1 MTINNSWSSINPR
14 VGLFTDVSSSLFY
27 SCPWFRAT
35 DDVGYLE
42 FMAKG
47 FLDNKVA
54 IVTGGTKG
62 IGRAIAE
69 SLAREGASVAIC
81 GRSQAQAHAVAE
93 ELSVSAN
100 GRVIGAAM
108 DVTDPDSVSSF
119 FRFVD
124 DEYES
129 LDILVN
135 NAGIGIFAP
144 VADITFEAW
153 KATLDTNLSGVFYCS
168 KEALPRLRQRG
179 GGSIVNIS
187 SLAGKNPFA
196 GGAAY
201 NASKFGLNGFSEA
214 MMLDHRHD
222 KIRVTYVMPGS
233 VDTDFSPRSSR
244 ASWKIAPED
253 VADVV
258 MAVLRM
264 PDRTTVSRVEMR
276 PSIPPK

>member
-1 MTINNSWSSINPR
+1 MSQ
-14 VGLFTDVSSSLFY
+14 
-27 SCPWFRAT
+27 AT
-35 DDVGYLE
+35 PE
-42 FMAKG
+42 G
-47 FLDNKVA
+47 FLHNKVA
-54 IVTGGTKG
+54 VITGGTKG
-62 IGRAIAE
+62 IGRSIAE
-69 SLAREGASVAIC
+69 SLVREGASVAIC
-81 GRSQAQAHAVAE
+81 GRSQAEAEAVAE
-93 ELSVSAN
+93 ELARRTN
-100 GRVIGAAM
+100 GRVAGAAM
-108 DVTDPDSVSSF
+108 DVTDPHSVSSF

-124 DEYES
+124 QKYEG

-135 NAGIGIFAP
+135 NAGVGIFAP
-144 VADITFEAW
+144 VADLTFEAW

-187 SLAGKNPFA
+187 SLAGKNPFT

-222 KIRVTYVMPGS
+222 KVRVTYVMPGS
-233 VDTDFSPRSSR
+233 VDTDFSPRSGR

-258 MAVLRM
+258 LAVLRM
-264 PDRTTVSRVEMR
+264 PQRTTISRVEMR
-276 PSIPPK
+276 PSLPPK

>member
-1 MTINNSWSSINPR
+1 MPN
-14 VGLFTDVSSSLFY
+14 
-27 SCPWFRAT
+27 
-35 DDVGYLE
+35 
-42 FMAKG
+42 G

-62 IGRAIAE
+62 IGRSIAE

-81 GRSQAQAHAVAE
+81 GRSQTEAEAVAR
-93 ELSVSAN
+93 ELSATGK

-108 DVTDPDSVSSF
+108 DVSEPASVTSF

-124 DEYES
+124 AKYEG

-135 NAGIGIFAP
+135 NAGLGIFAP
-144 VADITFEAW
+144 VAELTFEAW

-179 GGSIVNIS
+179 GGSIINIS

-233 VDTDFSPRSSR
+233 VDTDFSPRSVR

-258 MAVLRM
+258 IAVLRM
-264 PDRTTVSRVEMR
+264 PERTTVSRVEMR
-276 PSIPPK
+276 PSLPPK